1 MLSSAKSV
9 QKQLPPETIIIV
21 DKKTTYRQAEQA
33 AHEANIAKKPPIE
46 YNVRLDNGQKTT

>member
-21 DKKTTYRQAEQA
+21 DKKTTYRQAEIA
-33 AHEANIAKKPPIE
+33 AHEANIAGKPPVE
-46 YNVRLDNGQKTT
+46 YNARLENG